1 MTGLLQGL
9 REGIGGNL
17 SALEAVALLVL
28 VVLAWLTRK
37 RFPILPVV
45 YSVFLVLYITLLRR
59 APGYDEEIRWHLAFW
74 SGVGLWAGNLLNLA
88 LFVPLGWTAA
98 GLTKRR
104 AKGILFVVLFAFTL
118 SLCCEIAQYL
128 LGRGQADSNDIFFNT
143 LGAAVGAALRA
154 AWP

>member
-98 GLTKRR
+98 GLAKCR